1 MTTFQYFLGFIMSLG
16 FSIFLGPVVIP
27 RLRQL
32 KFGQSIREEGPKGH
46 IKKQGTPTIGALI
59 FITAIL
65 ITVALMQKINYDII
79 YMLTAFLMLG
89 ALGFV
94 DDYIKVVLKRNL
106 GLDSKQK
113 LLGQLVIGIILAY
126 MAKEYGTFVAI
137 PFTDLAWD
145 MGVLYY
151 PFIVFFVLAI
161 SNAVNLTDGLDG
173 LSSSVTIVVA
183 GFFAMAGILLGN
195 STIAYMA
202 ILLIGALL
210 GFLRVN
216 WHPAK
221 VFMGDTG
228 SMALGGL
235 VGAFAICMGLEF
247 YIPIVGFI
255 YFVET
260 LSVII
265 QVAYYKRTKK
275 RVFRMAPIHHHYE
288 LGGWSEVKIVFV
300 FSGITLIL
308 SAISYVGLM

>member
-1 MTTFQYFLGFIMSLG
+1 MTVMEYGIGFLLSLVFSLG
-16 FSIFLGPVVIP
+16 LGPVVIP

-32 KFGQSIREEGPKGH
+32 KFGQSIREEGPQGH
-46 IKKQGTPTIGALI
+46 MKKQGTPTIGALI

-65 ITVALMQKINYDII
+65 VVIALMQVFSYEIL
-79 YMLTAFLMLG
+79 YMMTAFLLLG
-89 ALGFV
+89 ALGFI

-106 GLDSKQK
+106 GLESKQK
-113 LLGQLVIGIILAY
+113 LLGQLLIGIILAY
-126 MAKEYGTFVAI
+126 MAKEFGTKVAI
-137 PFTDLAWD
+137 PFTDLSWD
-145 MGVLYY
+145 MGIIYY

-173 LSSSVTIVVA
+173 LSSSVTVVVA
-183 GFFAMAGILLGN
+183 LFFAFAANRL
-195 STIAYMA
+195 AYDHVMFVA
-202 ILLIGALL
+202 ILLVGALL

-235 VGAFAICMGLEF
+235 VGAFAIVMGLQF
-247 YIPIVGFI
+247 YIPLVGFI

-288 LGGWSEVKIVFV
+288 LGGWSEIKIVFV
-300 FSGITLIL
+300 FSGITAAL
-308 SAISYVGLM
+308 SIISYLGLM